1 MRLAKVAIAGFKS
14 FADPM
19 EFRFDAPITGIV
31 GPNGCGKSNI
41 VDAMKWVLGER
52 SAKSLRGDAMIDVLF
67 AGSANR
73 KPLGAATVTLTFEN
87 PVVRPEEPDPQ
98 RRRDLSVDTEQVDV
112 TRRLYR
118 DGQSAYLING
128 RKCRLRDIKELFMDT
143 GVSNNAYSIIEQG
156 KVDAML
162 TANPA
167 QRRVIFEEAA
177 GIAKF
182 KSRKIEAARRLERT
196 EFNLV
201 RIREQLQQTQ
211 KRLRIVQ
218 RQAAKARRFREL
230 DARYCQLRTDLAL
243 DQYHKLYCKQTTLN
257 DQLGRLETQRREFTD
272 QLHELENQKQSAEFA
287 RHDLQTEQHELEQEQ
302 VGLVATHK
310 HAEQRRVLIERNLAE
325 ARQQIDQDRTRV
337 ADLSA
342 RIDALSEQLQDAQ
355 RRIDR
360 TTRKLA
366 EAEQAVT
373 QISDEWGRL
382 QEQLVAAQ
390 EEHERLRETTA
401 RTQQQRTQT
410 AASVESVDGRRKAL
424 TEQADNLAGRAKH
437 RDEELAQ
444 AQDHHHQAEA
454 RRAEAQR
461 EVQRLEA
468 ELTEHERAVAELG
481 DREAALSRELADAR
495 HERAGLDSRRH
506 LLQEMVQAREGLTD
520 AVRTILENP
529 QRFPAVRGLL
539 ADAID
544 TDRAHAAIVEAALGA
559 NIQLLLVDR
568 PDDAQALQRALRD
581 VPGSVRVIAAQ
592 PIAPADQT
600 PAATSDQPLPDWVT
614 PLLSRVRVQA
624 HAQDAVTRLLDRTL
638 VVPDLGAALMLAEG
652 PLSGWRFVTKS
663 GDVVEADG
671 RVTLRGADAAA
682 PSDGWLSRRAE
693 LAELTRCLAE
703 LDEKI
708 QLRTDRL
715 TSLHAEST
723 QAQQR
728 HDEAVQSLHSARH
741 TVVKAQYDAQRTAN
755 DIQRISRE
763 RAGLEAERVELALR
777 IKQLESER
785 DELNERVAELDRLL
799 ADQTAATRVAHGHLQ
814 SVSGQG
820 QSAQERLTAARV
832 ELGQTGEQLEAA
844 KREHRHLH
852 LAVEEAR
859 RQREISH
866 EQLLQRSSQVEQ
878 YEAGIAEAVAEI
890 AHADRRQ
897 AEIQAT
903 FFQLKSQIEEAART
917 VHQAAQ
923 QLNDARTS
931 AAEIDRDYH
940 AAEINRREIEVK
952 REALEERT
960 MADLELDLVEA
971 YPAHCEARRAD
982 DFESIEPDAVEA
994 EINALR
1000 ENIRKLG
1007 NVNLDALE
1015 EESMLEERNVDLAA
1029 QVDDID
1035 TARSQLETL
1044 INELNETSRQLF
1056 EATFNAVREHFAG
1069 PDGMFRKLF
1078 GGGSADIIL
1087 LPDENGNTDWLESGL
1102 EIKAKP
1108 PGKEPRI
1115 ISQLSGGEKSLT
1127 AVALLMAIFKSKP
1140 SPFCVLDEVDA
1151 ALDDANVE
1159 RFCNALIPF
1168 LDKSHFIIITHHKR
1182 TMQACDMLYGVTM
1195 QERGVSKRVSV
1206 RLEQIGADGEIV
1218 QADDEIDPPTA
1229 ENGQATEKTKRR
1241 SSGDAMIEAKPDPS
1255 EIRSA
1260 SDATQSPVES

>member
-182 KSRKIEAARRLERT
+182 RARKIEAARRLERT
-196 EFNLV
+196 EFNLIG
-201 RIREQLQQTQ
+201 IREQLQQTE
-211 KRLRIVQ
+211 KRLRIVR
-218 RQAAKARRFREL
+218 RQAAKARRFREMNT
-230 DARYCQLRTDLAL
+230 RYRQLRIDLAL
-243 DQYHKLYCKQTTLN
+243 DQYHELSTKQAKLN
-257 DQLGRLETQRREFTD
+257 NQLGRLESQRRDLAEKLQT
-272 QLHELENQKQSAEFA
+272 LEDRKQTAEFA
-287 RHDLQTEQHELEQEQ
+287 RHDLQSQHHELEQEQ
-302 VGLVATHK
+302 VGLAASHK
-310 HAEQRRVLIERNLAE
+310 HAQQRRTLIERNLTE
-325 ARQQIDQDRTRV
+325 AREQIDQDRTRV

-342 RIDALSEQLQDAQ
+342 RIESVSEQLQDAQ
-355 RRIDR
+355 TRIDS
-360 TTRKLA
+360 TARKLN

-373 QISDEWGRL
+373 DVSEQWSGL

-390 EEHERLRETTA
+390 EEHERLRETAT
-401 RTQQQRTQT
+401 RTEHLRTQT
-410 AASVESVDGRRKAL
+410 AANVESVEGRRKAL
-424 TEQADNLAGRAKH
+424 TEQADRLARRADH
-437 RDEELAQ
+437 LAEELAQ
-444 AQDHHHQAEA
+444 AREHHGQAES
-454 RRAEAQR
+454 RQAEAQR
-461 EVQRLEA
+461 EVSQLES
-468 ELTEHERAVAELG
+468 ELAEHERAVGELG
-481 DREAALSRELADAR
+481 DREAALSRELAEAR

-506 LLQEMVQAREGLTD
+506 LLQEMQQAREGLTD

-544 TDRAHAAIVEAALGA
+544 TDRAHARIVEAALGV
-559 NIQLLLVDR
+559 NVQLLLVDR
-568 PDDAQALQRALRD
+568 PDDAQELQRALRD
-581 VPGSVRVIAAQ
+581 VSGSVRLMAAH
-592 PIAPADQT
+592 PVDEADQ
-600 PAATSDQPLPDWVT
+600 PSSPDPEQPLPEWVT
-614 PLLSRVRVQA
+614 PLMSQIRVQD
-624 HAQDAVTRLLDRTL
+624 HAQQAVARLLGRTL
-638 VVPDLGAALMLAEG
+638 IVPDLGGALMLADG
-652 PLSGWRFVTKS
+652 PFNGWRFVTKS
-663 GDVVEADG
+663 GDVVEPDG
-671 RVTLRGADAAA
+671 RVTLRGAAAS
-682 PSDGWLSRRAE
+682 SDGWLSRRAE
-693 LAELTRCLAE
+693 LAELTRCLTA
-703 LDEKI
+703 LDETI
-708 QLRTDRL
+708 ESFNAQLN
-715 TSLHAEST
+715 SLHAESA
-723 QAQQR
+723 QAQQKQ
-728 HDEAVQSLHSARH
+728 DQAAQSLHAARH
-741 TVVKAQYDAQRTAN
+741 SVVEAQYDAQRTAN

-763 RAGLEAERVELALR
+763 RTGLEAEQVELALR
-777 IKQLESER
+777 INQLVSER
-785 DELNERVAELDRLL
+785 DELKERVLQLDRLL
-799 ADQTAATRVAHGHLQ
+799 VDQTAQTQTARTHLQ
-814 SVSGQG
+814 SVSGQC
-820 QSAQERLTAARV
+820 QAAQERLTAARV
-832 ELGQTGEQLEAA
+832 ELGQIGEQLDAA

-852 LAVEEAR
+852 LAAEEAR

-866 EQLLQRSSQVEQ
+866 EQLLARSSQVQQ
-878 YEAGIAEAVAEI
+878 YEAGIAEADAEI
-890 AHADRRQ
+890 MHADRRQ

-903 FFQLKSQIEEAART
+903 FSQLARQIDESAEA
-917 VHQAAQ
+917 VQQAAQ

-931 AAEIDRDYH
+931 ATEIDRHYH
-940 AAEINRREIEVK
+940 AAELTRREIEVK
-952 REALEERT
+952 CEALEERT
-960 MADLELDLVEA
+960 LADVELDLTDA
-971 YPAHCEARRAD
+971 YPAHLEARD
-982 DFESIEPDAVEA
+982 SDQFEPIETDAVEV
-994 EINALR
+994 EIDALR
-1000 ENIRKLG
+1000 DSIRKLG

-1029 QVDDID
+1029 QVQDID
-1035 TARSQLETL
+1035 TARGQLETL
-1044 INELNETSRQLF
+1044 IHELDDRSRRLF
-1056 EATFNAVREHFAG
+1056 EDTFNAVRENFAG
-1069 PDGMFRKLF
+1069 PSGMFRKLF
-1078 GGGSADIIL
+1078 GGGSADILL

-1102 EIKAKP
+1102 EIRAKP
-1108 PGKEPRI
+1108 PGKEPRV

-1127 AVALLMAIFKSKP
+1127 SVALLMAIFQSKP

-1159 RFCNALIPF
+1159 RFCNALVPF
-1168 LDKSHFIIITHHKR
+1168 LDNSHFIIITHHKR

-1206 RLEQIGADGEIV
+1206 RLEQVDADGAIV
-1218 QADDEIDPPTA
+1218 EVGDELAQPTA
-1229 ENGQATEKTKRR
+1229 SNGQAKEKTKRR
-1241 SSGDAMIEAKPDPS
+1241 SSGEVMIEPKSDPS

-1260 SDATQSPVES
+1260 ADAPQSPVES